1 MNNDLRDLSDLH
13 DLSGLNDIHGL
24 NVLRTALLYD
34 FYSVLLTEKQRQ
46 IFELYYFNDL
56 SLNEIAEEMKVTAQ
70 AVSDLLKRTAKH
82 LENYEEKLN
91 LVDRG
96 LEVQKSIEAL
106 VMIINHQD
114 GISDDVK
121 DEIINTL
128 MDISVI

>member
-1 MNNDLRDLSDLH
+1 MKNDLH
-13 DLSGLNDIHGL
+13 GINDL

-34 FYSVLLTEKQRQ
+34 FYSELLTEKQRQ

-56 SLNEIAEEMKVTAQ
+56 SLNEIASEMEVTAQ

-91 LVDRG
+91 LVERG
-96 LEVQKSIEAL
+96 FEVQKSIEAL
-106 VMIINHQD
+106 VTIVNNQE
-114 GISDDVK
+114 GISEDIK

>member
-1 MNNDLRDLSDLH
+1 MKNDLH
-13 DLSGLNDIHGL
+13 GINDL

-34 FYSVLLTEKQRQ
+34 FYSELLTEKQQ
-46 IFELYYFNDL
+46 QVFELYYFNDL
-56 SLNEIAEEMKVTAQ
+56 SLNEIAEEMEVTAQ

-91 LVDRG
+91 LVDKG

-106 VMIINHQD
+106 ITVINHQD
-114 GISDDVK
+114 GIDEDVK

-128 MDISVI
+128 MDISVV